1 MMALVTRVYWKTEKQ
16 ELLGGRSI
24 HKNSLLVFLASIVSP
39 QSSIT
44 IFYIQLKLI
53 HSIKF
58 LLKAFPSFLDSSSVR
73 GYSVILFVPYFCFFF
88 PVGISPYLSVLF
100 FCKDSF
106 PFLFLSQSKIYSLQ
120 GEMTIDQSSNV
131 TSPTELMRQGNYRYW
146 NQL

>member
-24 HKNSLLVFLASIVSP
+24 HKSSLLVFLASIVSP
-39 QSSIT
+39 QSSIP
-44 IFYIQLKLI
+44 IFYIKLKLI

-58 LLKAFPSFLDSSSVR
+58 LLKAFSFLPRLFFRPWLVC
-73 GYSVILFVPYFCFFF
+73 YSFRPLFLFFS
-88 PVGISPYLSVLF
+88 VGISPYLSVLF

-120 GEMTIDQSSNV
+120 GEMTIDQNSNV